1 MYNQNKQTKIIPV
14 QFPTTIVFRNCHILC
29 GKIPL
34 KIQTLVTLFLNS
46 EISFVGK
53 RESREAELLFSN
65 TKQASNVFVINLELF
80 AETIRLLCFPNLNL
94 LVD

>member
-1 MYNQNKQTKIIPV
+1 MYNQNKQTNIIPV

-46 EISFVGK
+46 EISFVQ
-53 RESREAELLFSN
+53 SREAELLFNN

-80 AETIRLLCFPNLNL
+80 AETIRLLCFSNLNL
-94 LVD
+94 VVD

>member
-46 EISFVGK
+46 EISFVQ
-53 RESREAELLFSN
+53 SREAELLFNN

-94 LVD
+94 VVE

>member
-46 EISFVGK
+46 EISFVQ
-53 RESREAELLFSN
+53 SREAELLFSN

-80 AETIRLLCFPNLNL
+80 AETSRLLCFPNLNL
-94 LVD
+94 VVE

>member
-46 EISFVGK
+46 EISFVQ
-53 RESREAELLFSN
+53 SREAELLFNN

-94 LVD
+94 VVH